1 MKITTEHC
9 VYAILKNYYLRGE
22 SNPLLLRFK
31 LWKRLSKKGSG
42 DNIQR
47 VFQNTETGTIV
58 TVYSSET
65 HIYDIK
71 EVKIPPTITTIKEYL
86 RAKSAEVENPF
97 YDLDYEALGE
107 DNVVNWP
114 IVKMK
119 DFSDDPEDEFEEE
132 PLDMENFEWLSIT
145 DDEIVI
151 ACGGDWQEPQ
161 TLTIKIVNGKLTVTN
176 AIHGEYREGM
186 NEDQFLQSLQ

>member
-9 VYAILKNYYLRGE
+9 VYAILKNYYISGE

-42 DNIQR
+42 DNIER
-47 VFQNTETGTIV
+47 VFQNTETGTVV

-71 EVKIPPTITTIKEYL
+71 EVKTPPTITTIKEYL
-86 RAKSAEVENPF
+86 RAKSAEVEHPF

-114 IVKMK
+114 IVRLEWEGEV
-119 DFSDDPEDEFEEE
+119 DEE

-145 DDEIVI
+145 DDEIVV

-176 AIHGEYREGM
+176 AIPGEYREGM
-186 NEDQFLQSLQ
+186 SEEDFLQALQ